1 MAKFAYE
8 KAHADIVKY
17 DNSDLLQT
25 RSGGG
30 SDDTAS
36 SCNSNFSSKADC
48 DWIGWNQ
55 CKGLAQIDQ
64 GMPDPTL

>member
-1 MAKFAYE
+1 MGKLAYE

-25 RSGGG
+25 RSG
-30 SDDTAS
+30 SDDPV
-36 SCNSNFSSKADC
+36 CSNRWQGSAGCYMVSAVDGC
-48 DWIGWNQ
+48 TSIW
-55 CKGLAQIDQ
+55 QIDQ